1 MLMVTGGAGFIG
13 SCLLAALDERGEPD
27 LVVCDRLG
35 SGEKWRNLAKRR
47 LADVVPPGELERWL
61 DGPGRR
67 LRALVHLGAVSS
79 TVETD
84 ADLIV
89 ESNIRLTLRLW
100 DWCARHRVP
109 FLYASSAAVY
119 GDGAAGFEDSAAPAD
134 LAALRPLNPYGW
146 SKLATDRRIAE
157 LVVRG
162 MARPPQW
169 AALRFFN
176 VYGPN
181 EYHKGGQQSLVPQL
195 YRQVEATGRATLFR
209 SYRADYVD
217 GGQERDFVWVD
228 DVVGVMTWLLER
240 PDVSGLFNVGSGRA
254 RSFADLAHAVFAA
267 MGRTPMIEFVD
278 MPETLR
284 ERYQYHTCARL
295 DRLRAAGCP
304 FQPTPLEEGVRRYVQ
319 GYLGTA
325 DPYR

>member
-13 SCLLAALDERGEPD
+13 SCLLAALDKRGEPD

-35 SGEKWRNLAKRR
+35 VGEKWRNLAKRQ
-47 LADVVPPGELERWL
+47 LADLVPPEELDRWL
-61 DGPGRR
+61 AGRGRR

-89 ESNIRLTLRLW
+89 ASNVRLTLRLW
-100 DWCARHRVP
+100 DWCARQRVP
-109 FLYASSAAVY
+109 FIYASSAAVY
-119 GDGAAGFEDSAAPAD
+119 GDGAAGFEDSLATAD

-146 SKLATDRRIAE
+146 SKLLSDRRIAT
-157 LVVRG
+157 LVARG
-162 MARPPQW
+162 AARPPQW
-169 AALRFFN
+169 VGLRFFN

-195 YRQVEATGRATLFR
+195 HSQIKATGRAALFR

-217 GGQERDFVWVD
+217 GGQERDFVWID
-228 DVVGVMTWLLER
+228 DVVGVMTWLLDR

-254 RSFADLAHAVFAA
+254 RSFADLAQAVFAA
-267 MGRTPMIEFVD
+267 LNRPPAIDFVD
-278 MPETLR
+278 MPERLR
-284 ERYQYHTCARL
+284 DRYQYHTCARL
-295 DRLRAAGCP
+295 ERLRAAGCP
-304 FQPTPLEEGVRRYVQ
+304 FQPLPLEDGVRRYVE
-319 GYLGTA
+319 GYLESA
-325 DPYR
+325 DPHR